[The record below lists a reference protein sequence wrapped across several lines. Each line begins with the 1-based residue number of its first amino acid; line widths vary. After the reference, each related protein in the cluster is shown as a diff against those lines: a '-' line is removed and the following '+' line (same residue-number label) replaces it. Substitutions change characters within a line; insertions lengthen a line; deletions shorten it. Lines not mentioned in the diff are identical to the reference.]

1 MYRNNVVRY
10 YVPVVAVWC
19 NGGRFWLPYPLR
31 VLSTVPTKNKSL
43 DGSTTTDK
51 QQQTNK
57 QQNNKNSKKEK
68 HRLNWWVSLVAR
80 NRKQSP
86 SLSLSLSLS
95 FLTLLV
101 SVKEMGQLSS
111 LLCLVRESSHT
122 IRFSTSQIVAS
133 QTKKS
138 KTQQR

>member
-57 QQNNKNSKKEK
+57 QQNNKNSKDEK

-86 SLSLSLSLS
+86 SLSLSLFRYPFGKCQGNGTAVFLALFSSGVLTHDS
-95 FLTLLV
+95 F
-101 SVKEMGQLSS
+101 
-111 LLCLVRESSHT
+111 
-122 IRFSTSQIVAS
+122 FSTSQIVAS